1 MKFDLWFPY
10 LLHSSGLIIPKW
22 PLNQVYS
29 AQVAP
34 NRGNLHA
41 IKHVMIAVGRLPSG
55 IPRYILLVRILGR
68 IHAPGNLHAIR
79 PVIIAV
85 RRLLARILS
94 HN

>member
-1 MKFDLWFPY
+1 MKKFDLWFPY
-10 LLHSSGLIIPKW
+10 LLHSSVLIIPKW

-41 IKHVMIAVGRLPSG
+41 IKHVMIAVGRLPPSG

-68 IHAPGNLHAIR
+68 IHAPGNLH
-79 PVIIAV
+79 V
-85 RRLLARILS
+85 
-94 HN
+94 